1 MGRAVKSV
9 GVLGGGLAGLSLAC
23 LLAQRGH
30 TVTVYERDRAGGK
43 LRRAAAGGLT
53 FDTGPSLFTFPE
65 VWRTLLARL
74 GETDP
79 LDLRPLPGGLGTQ
92 HTPFGAVPL
101 PVPPGHP
108 LFGEWQRYVAGVAPL
123 RPHLLALLTT
133 PPCLTSPGFLR
144 ASRVLAGVLR
154 GHLSAEGWVAAHGF
168 SPALAH
174 ALRTQALGAGLP
186 PQDAPALYAL
196 LPGLLGAEVYRPAR
210 GMGAVLDAL
219 LAFAR
224 ARGVVLREGS
234 EVTRLDDLLLD
245 GLLLDG
251 LQLDGL
257 RLTLADGSQVR
268 HDLVVS
274 ALDPARLAQLR
285 GRPAPSPLARRT
297 VSGLALYFALPEES
311 GLPATSVLPPSDFA
325 MFRRALHAGE
335 LPPDTLTLVHA
346 EGRKLA
352 VLLTVPAL
360 PRDLDPGHP
369 WVQAQLRRV
378 QAVLGGPDLGRGAAV
393 TALGPLHYAAGGHP
407 GGAIYGAAAP
417 LWRSGPFHPQRYRLG
432 PGLWQVG
439 TGVHPGGG
447 LPAIFGGA
455 LIVDRLMA
463 GPS

>member
-1 MGRAVKSV
+1 MKSV

-30 TVTVYERDRAGGK
+30 AVTVYERDRAGGK
-43 LRRAAAGGLT
+43 LRRASAGGLT

-74 GETDP
+74 GEADP
-79 LDLRPLPGGLGTQ
+79 LDLRPLPGGLGLH

-101 PVPPGHP
+101 PVPPAHP
-108 LFGEWQRYVAGVAPL
+108 LSAEWEAYVAQVAPL
-123 RPHLLALLTT
+123 RPLLLTLLTT
-133 PPCLTSPGFLR
+133 PPRLTAPGFLG
-144 ASRVLAGVLR
+144 ASRVLAAVQGP
-154 GHLSAEGWVAAHGF
+154 HLSAEGWLAARSF
-168 SPALAH
+168 SPVLAH
-174 ALRTQALGAGLP
+174 ALRTQALNAGLP

-196 LPGLLGAEVYRPAR
+196 LPGLIGPEVYRPAR
-210 GMGAVLDAL
+210 GMGAVLDTL

-224 ARGVVLREGS
+224 ARGVTVREDS
-234 EVTRLDDLLLD
+234 EVTR
-245 GLLLDG
+245 LDG

-257 RLTLADGSQVR
+257 RLTLASGAQVR

-274 ALDPARLAQLR
+274 ALDPARLARLR
-285 GRPAPSPLARRT
+285 GLSAPSPLARRT
-297 VSGLALYFALPEES
+297 VSGLALYVALPQES
-311 GLPATSVLPPSDFA
+311 GLPATAVLPPSDFA
-325 MFRRALHAGE
+325 VFRRALQAGE

-346 EGRKLA
+346 DGRKLA

-360 PRDLDPGHP
+360 PRDLDTAHP

-378 QAVLGGPDLGRGAAV
+378 QAVTGGPDLGRGAAV

-407 GGAIYGAAAP
+407 GGAIYGAAAS
-417 LWRSGPFHPQRYRLG
+417 LWRSGPFHPQPYRLG
-432 PGLWQVG
+432 AGLWQVG

-455 LIVDRLMA
+455 LIVDRLIA
-463 GPS
+463 GSA